1 MGLVVHVV
9 NHVARSRSLRISAE
23 DRDDLVA
30 EVFYAIIAN
39 DFAVLRHF
47 QKKSSLATYLTVIA
61 RRVVVRSIFRRNSIL
76 GDKYSVPESEQLAA
90 TADESPDIGAAL
102 SDREEV
108 ERLLSELE
116 GAEADV
122 VRLHYRDG
130 KSYAEISMATG
141 MSENSIGPLLSR
153 AREKMRR
160 AGTNLD

>member
-23 DRDDLVA
+23 DRDDLAA
-30 EVFYAIIAN
+30 EVFCAIIDN

-61 RRVVVRSIFRRNSIL
+61 RRVIVRSIFRRNS
-76 GDKYSVPESEQLAA
+76 YSVPESGQLAT

-108 ERLLSELE
+108 ERLLGELE

-130 KSYAEISMATG
+130 KSYSEISMATG